1 MLTVGLRDDLVEV
14 KYQSGEHGA
23 KKVHSYNAF
32 VITAVPITGIRWN
45 GGVGSIWRHPVPDDT
60 WPTLTD
66 WVWIKQT
73 WWSRSSYSSRFYG
86 QHLRSGESKRVSTM
100 KARRVRKKYM
110 FHRSSQCRT
119 YHKRGWFS
127 QQPLCSIYRTGN
139 RSRLG
144 SLPPWKDT
152 RSWWRAGRK
161 WWHQRMTTVGWGA
174 YLPKRLIESQTHYFW
189 EVLELWELS
198 N

>member
-1 MLTVGLRDDLVEV
+1 MLLLLQLFRAWL
-14 KYQSGEHGA
+14 
-23 KKVHSYNAF
+23 
-32 VITAVPITGIRWN
+32 PITGIRWN

-152 RSWWRAGRK
+152 RSWWRAGQQGR
-161 WWHQRMTTVGWGA
+161 HQRMTTVGWGA
-174 YLPKRLIESQTHYFW
+174 YLPKRLIESQAHYFR
-189 EVLELWELS
+189 EVWELWELS